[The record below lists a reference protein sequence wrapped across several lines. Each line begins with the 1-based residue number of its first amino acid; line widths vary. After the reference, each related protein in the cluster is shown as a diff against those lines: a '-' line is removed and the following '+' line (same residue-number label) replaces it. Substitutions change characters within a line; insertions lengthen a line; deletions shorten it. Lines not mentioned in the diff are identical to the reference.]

1 MDNENT
7 FEPTLLIAFVLGILF
22 FALTSAARLI
32 SFSILGVC
40 HG

>member
-22 FALTSAARLI
+22 FALTSAARFI
-32 SFSILGVC
+32 SYSVWGV
-40 HG
+40 

>member
-22 FALTSAARLI
+22 FALTSAARLV
-32 SFSILGVC
+32 SFVVWGV
-40 HG
+40 